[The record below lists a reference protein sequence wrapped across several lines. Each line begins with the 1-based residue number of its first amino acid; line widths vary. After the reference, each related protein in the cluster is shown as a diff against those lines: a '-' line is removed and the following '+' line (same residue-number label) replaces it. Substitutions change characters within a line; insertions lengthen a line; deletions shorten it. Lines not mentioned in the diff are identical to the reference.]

1 MHDNM
6 VISFFV
12 AGATVFHYM
21 DYPACMHIRHT
32 LLESVCKNGN
42 K

>member
-21 DYPACMHIRHT
+21 DYPACIHIQTYIVRKC
-32 LLESVCKNGN
+32 LQKW
-42 K
+42 